1 MDAYTYMLYCSDGS
15 LYTGWTNDLQKRID
29 THNKGKG
36 SKYTRIRLPVK
47 LVYYEHFYT
56 KAAAMH
62 REYEIKQLSRE
73 KKLGL
78 CGSVTD
84 KLSLQNTISAVK

>member
-47 LVYYEHFYT
+47 LVYYEHFCT

-62 REYEIKQLSRE
+62 REYEIKQLPRE
-73 KKLGL
+73 KKLDL
-78 CGSVTD
+78 CGRITD
-84 KLSLQNTISAVK
+84 EKILNGTISAVK

>member
-47 LVYYEHFYT
+47 LVYYEHFCT

-62 REYEIKQLSRE
+62 REYEIKQLPRE
-73 KKLGL
+73 KKLDL
-78 CGSVTD
+78 CSRITEKKILNG
-84 KLSLQNTISAVK
+84 TI